1 MKNRLMSLAQKG
13 QGMIGG
19 VIALTI
25 FIIVVAA
32 VLMPQIVG
40 TNTDA
45 WSTGAST
52 LWTTLQIIAVAGTV
66 YLVYRV
72 SSGGN

>member
-1 MKNRLMSLAQKG
+1 MFKKMFKRGSS
-13 QGMIGG
+13 MIEG

-32 VLMPQIVG
+32 VLLPQIVG
-40 TNTDA
+40 TNTTG
-45 WSTGAST
+45 WSAGAAT
-52 LWTTLQIIAVAGTV
+52 LWTTLQLIAVAGTV

-72 SSGGN
+72 TSGN